1 MYYAKGTVLPVSKTE
16 TEGDKNMNVME
27 EIQQALDRQE
37 ASICN
42 QMRHRAQSLID
53 DLERLIQQV
62 DNAEAGQ
69 AHCINPL
76 GVLQGNGDDL
86 DRMCAEFGKIRE
98 FKAMAAF
105 AAREAK

>member
-1 MYYAKGTVLPVSKTE
+1 
-16 TEGDKNMNVME
+16 MNQNHLE
-27 EIQQALDRQE
+27 EMQQDLDRQE

-62 DNAEAGQ
+62 DNAEAGL

-76 GVLQGNGDDL
+76 GILQGNGDDL
-86 DRMCAEFGKIRE
+86 DRMCGEFGKIRE
-98 FKAMAAF
+98 FKAMVDYIG
-105 AAREAK
+105 RGGE

>member
-1 MYYAKGTVLPVSKTE
+1 MN
-16 TEGDKNMNVME
+16 KNHME
-27 EIQQALDRQE
+27 EMQQDLDRQE

-42 QMRHRAQSLID
+42 QMRHRAESLIN
-53 DLERLIQQV
+53 DLERLLHQV
-62 DNAEAGQ
+62 DNAEAGL

-76 GVLQGNGDDL
+76 GALQGNGDDL

-98 FKAMAAF
+98 FKAMAAY